1 MAQATWDDLAA
12 GRGCVFDIPRPDV
25 TPNWELVGQLTV
37 SSWYLPFNQM
47 YRGHGVVVFDPRHAT
62 SIDHLTTA
70 EWHAYA
76 ADLHRVVTAIV
87 AVCKPDHMNVESLGN
102 VSPHL
107 HWHVIPRYLDDA
119 RWGMPIWTTPLS
131 AMPDHRLGET
141 ERANLIDLIR
151 TVLMREAASMLGEDE

>member
-1 MAQATWDDLAA
+1 MAQATWDDMAA
-12 GRGCVFDIPRPDV
+12 GRGCAFDIPRPDA
-25 TPNWELVGQLTV
+25 TANWELVSQLTV

-62 SIDHLTTA
+62 SIDQLAPA

-102 VSPHL
+102 VMPHL
-107 HWHVIPRYLDDA
+107 HWHVVPRYRGDG
-119 RWGMPIWTTPLS
+119 RWGQPIWAPDVKAQPERKLADVDRARLMTALRAALS
-131 AMPDHRLGET
+131 
-141 ERANLIDLIR
+141 
-151 TVLMREAASMLGEDE
+151 